1 MNNIE
6 VIGNTEHK
14 IIHSDAI
21 IALNEEIADESIDL
35 IFADPPYNIGKD
47 FAGCKDKWETDETY
61 LGIFSKYLTNCLSV

>member
-1 MNNIE
+1 MNDIE
-6 VIGNTEHK
+6 VLGNIEHK

-47 FAGCKDKWETDETY
+47 FAGCKDKWKTDEAY
-61 LGIFSKYLTNCLSV
+61 LEWCYEC